1 MKSPEETLAQVA
13 DRLRRTWAQV
23 VAGGSWAPEFRLGTS
38 GLTGR
43 RLAGAWP
50 EVHRGAL
57 PWQEW
62 VATAGA
68 GVTLVTRPA
77 TVHGTQQPL
86 PATLLVATIDDAA
99 RLAGGDWVARLARAR
114 QRLATL
120 AEQFP
125 GLDDPAWLLRTT
137 DAYGDV
143 DFELVCRAGA
153 WFAAHPAHGL
163 TARQVPVE
171 GMGTKWVASH
181 GAAVR
186 RLAGLDDL
194 GLERGRPA
202 RVHLTYLDPDHLASG
217 GRRHDVATV
226 GDVPAIAYAP
236 TVVLISENRDTAQL
250 FPSVRGG
257 IAVEGDGTGPGAVPH
272 LAWVRAADVRLYWG
286 DMDATGLEI
295 LHGYRAAGLDVRS
308 VFMDTAAYE
317 RWQRYGVDHDHAG
330 NPIGRRA
337 ARDLPHLRPG
347 ERELYLA
354 LCSED
359 WPGPRRIEQERI
371 PLHEAA
377 AVVRAAAGQRP

>member
-1 MKSPEETLAQVA
+1 MKSPEEALEQVA
-13 DRLRRTWAQV
+13 DRLRRSWAQV
-23 VAGGSWAPEFRLGTS
+23 LAGESWAHEFRLGTS

-43 RLAGAWP
+43 RLAEAWP
-50 EVHRGAL
+50 DVHRSAL
-57 PWQEW
+57 RWQEW
-62 VATAGA
+62 VGTAGD
-68 GVTLVTRPA
+68 GITLATRPA

-86 PATLLVATIDDAA
+86 PATLFIATIDDAA
-99 RLAGGDWVARLARAR
+99 RLAGSDWVARLARAR

-120 AEQFP
+120 QEQFP
-125 GLDDPAWLLRTT
+125 GLADPASLLRAT

-143 DFELVCRAGA
+143 DFELACRAGA

-171 GMGTKWVASH
+171 GMGTKWLASH

-202 RVHLTYLDPDHLASG
+202 RVHLTYLDPDHVDGG

-226 GDVPAIAYAP
+226 GDSHAIAYEP

-250 FPSVRGG
+250 FPPVRGG
-257 IAVEGDGTGPGAVPH
+257 IAVEGDGTGPGAVPS
-272 LAWVRAADVRLYWG
+272 LAWVRSADVRLYWG

-308 VFMDTAAYE
+308 LFMDLAAYQ

-330 NPIGRRA
+330 NPIACRTP
-337 ARDLPHLRPG
+337 RDLPELRPG

-354 LCSED
+354 LCSEE
-359 WPGPRRIEQERI
+359 WTGHRRIEQERI
-371 PLHEAA
+371 PLDEAA
-377 AVVRAAAGQRP
+377 AVVRAATA